1 MMARNS
7 AVLLNAA
14 QASVTSDPPVKVD
27 RYRYFSFFVETTNIG
42 ASGAT
47 LKIQTLA
54 PSGNWIDLDSRAITA
69 NGSYIVSVQG
79 AFELVRAN
87 LTRTDGTY
95 TVTMNMA
102 D

>member
-1 MMARNS
+1 MNS
-7 AVLLNAA
+7 TAVLLNAA
-14 QASVTSDPPVKVD
+14 QATVISDPPVKVD
-27 RYRYFSFFVETTNIG
+27 RYRHLTFFVETTNIG

-47 LKIQTLA
+47 LRLQTLA
-54 PSGNWIDLDSRAITA
+54 PSGNWIDLDSRSITA
-69 NGSYIVSVQG
+69 NGSYVVSVQG

-95 TVTMNMA
+95 TVTMNLA